1 MATSARKPAAKPEVK
16 SEEAE
21 LSSDIDV
28 VVGVSRNA
36 DGSPKQTPGFVLLVP
51 EDPTD
56 EELAAAWNKDGEM
69 PPKGQAIRFHP
80 RAW

>member
-1 MATSARKPAAKPEVK
+1 MATSARKPAAKQ
-16 SEEAE
+16 EAKLE

-28 VVGVSRNA
+28 VVGVSRNE

-56 EELAAAWNKDGEM
+56 EELAAAWNKDGEL
-69 PPKGQAIRFHP
+69 PPKDQAIKYHP